1 MGLLKPTEGMTTM
14 RERPTPETD
23 AHMLGGSYSFD
34 GEFARKLER
43 ERDEAL
49 KQCVELKAMREAIK
63 EADTLLS
70 AIGYLKK
77 DMARSKLQPFL
88 ND

>member
-1 MGLLKPTEGMTTM
+1 MDN
-14 RERPTPETD
+14 ERPTPETD
-23 AHMLGGSYSFD
+23 ALDRELHTPSVLQDRYSEMRD
-34 GEFARKLER
+34 HAQKLES

-77 DMARSKLQPFL
+77 DPARSKLQPFL

>member
-1 MGLLKPTEGMTTM
+1 MNN
-14 RERPTPETD
+14 ERPTPETD
-23 AHMLGGSYSFD
+23 ALA
-34 GEFARKLER
+34 GEWIGCECVPASHSRKLER

-49 KQCVELKAMREAIK
+49 KQCGQLEAMREAIK